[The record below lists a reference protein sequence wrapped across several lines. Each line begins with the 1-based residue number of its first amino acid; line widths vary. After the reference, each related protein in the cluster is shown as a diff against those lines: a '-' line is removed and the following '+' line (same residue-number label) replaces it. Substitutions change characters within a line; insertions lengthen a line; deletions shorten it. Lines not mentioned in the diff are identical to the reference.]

1 MKPNEVSNY
10 SDAPEKV
17 TNILLSSQKRAAI
30 YAIMELTEEECLAI
44 ERELNLRSG
53 RNHGN

>member
-1 MKPNEVSNY
+1 MQQDNISTNFK
-10 SDAPEKV
+10 APQNAKMFS
-17 TNILLSSQKRAAI
+17 LSPQKRAAI
-30 YAIMELTEEECLAI
+30 CAIMELTEEKCLAI